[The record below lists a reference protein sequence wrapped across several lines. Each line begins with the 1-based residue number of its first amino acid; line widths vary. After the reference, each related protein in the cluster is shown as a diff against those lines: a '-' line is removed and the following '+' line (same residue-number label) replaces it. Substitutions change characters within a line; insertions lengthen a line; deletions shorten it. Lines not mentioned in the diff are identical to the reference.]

1 MRYPKLSPPQA
12 WQRQGLTLSDAAA
25 LSLDLR
31 ECRDHLCMV
40 LGSFASATRMA
51 RHCRRGPL

>member
-1 MRYPKLSPPQA
+1 MRSQTIA
-12 WQRQGLTLSDAAA
+12 AGVAAAGLTLSDAAA